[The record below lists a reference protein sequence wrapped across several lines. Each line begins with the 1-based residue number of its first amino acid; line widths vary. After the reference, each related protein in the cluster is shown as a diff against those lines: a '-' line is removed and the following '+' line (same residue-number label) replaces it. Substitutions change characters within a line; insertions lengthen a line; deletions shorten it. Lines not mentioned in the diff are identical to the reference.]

1 MPVFKK
7 MNMVKNMSRKHQHQ
21 KEKVA
26 KKNTLDALGF
36 LSLILWAAAC
46 GKAKEIVKSRPN
58 VQTPGST
65 HSSIAGSSVLSCCF
79 FLNTVKSFVWSLVTG
94 RLS

>member
-26 KKNTLDALGF
+26 KKNTPDALGF

-65 HSSIAGSSVLSCCF
+65 HSIAGSSVLSCCF